1 MNLIIGK
8 NSKIVKSLGNI
19 ENFSY
24 ISHEQVDDCQ
34 LSKYDKIFIFS
45 HSPKSE
51 EYINFL
57 NKLPITKVI
66 FISTTAVLANFF
78 RKQPFLYPKTKEIYE
93 KFILEN
99 GGKVVRLGIFDDS
112 WVPLGLR
119 YPKTTTDQLISFIK
133 QENFKKVENLYDLK
147 RKDGKYN
154 KNILDKLEDIDLF
167 YLIIASIKKLLK
179 IYPYGYNR
187 DSLKAFN
194 GNWLVGNGALGNQFY
209 KDNAKNIDYVLVSNE
224 ENKIL
229 RDNGFQESYIG
240 KTPNGLRDLWHSVKI
255 IQKDTNYFKSVPLFN
270 RNFHVPENKKIY
282 RKVDSIIL
290 KDRKNYQINSEA
302 YTLEPEKIV
311 LAAGPIEN
319 VRILSSRECVWTG
332 TDHEIYFLGQV
343 DMSEAILNGYIKSF
357 GPLILRGPILTNR
370 DSVMLDFRPGYR
382 NLSKALNSGSFFT
395 SNTKSKILSKVLLK
409 FDFERLNEALFNKF
423 GFAFKT
429 KNSSIFVQKV
439 HRGCIKLKIAD
450 NKIVSYERSRFTI
463 NNLLDAKDLI
473 KEFSSFIKSD
483 TIKSIDAQHIIIED
497 KIENIEQTN
506 LVTIGSPTVDF
517 KLDAFHHTIDM
528 YQKQKIKTKNFLID
542 E

>member
-255 IQKDTNYFKSVPLFN
+255 IQKDTNYFNESDYYVSKGLSAVDFRAKNLEAFDSMEKN
-270 RNFHVPENKKIY
+270 SIDLYATVRSLYLQDRNKKI
-282 RKVDSIIL
+282 
-290 KDRKNYQINSEA
+290 NNSSDVTETMEDGDWD
-302 YTLEPEKIV
+302 TLE
-311 LAAGPIEN
+311 N
-319 VRILSSRECVWTG
+319 
-332 TDHEIYFLGQV
+332 Q
-343 DMSEAILNGYIKSF
+343 
-357 GPLILRGPILTNR
+357 
-370 DSVMLDFRPGYR
+370 
-382 NLSKALNSGSFFT
+382 
-395 SNTKSKILSKVLLK
+395 
-409 FDFERLNEALFNKF
+409 
-423 GFAFKT
+423 
-429 KNSSIFVQKV
+429 
-439 HRGCIKLKIAD
+439 
-450 NKIVSYERSRFTI
+450 
-463 NNLLDAKDLI
+463 
-473 KEFSSFIKSD
+473 
-483 TIKSIDAQHIIIED
+483 
-497 KIENIEQTN
+497 
-506 LVTIGSPTVDF
+506 
-517 KLDAFHHTIDM
+517 
-528 YQKQKIKTKNFLID
+528 
-542 E
+542 